1 MAARIKAVAVVQG
14 QANIRGI
21 VTFEEL
27 QRQSTRYV
35 GNKYTVRVVVD
46 VHGLPPGKHA
56 FHIHQAGDLRHGCDS
71 LCDHFNPDRKV
82 HGGRN
87 GKQRHAGDLGNILA
101 DQSGHVYETFTDNT
115 IQLRNTKYNIIGR
128 SVVIH
133 QDGDD
138 LGRGGDRE
146 SLLTGNAGAR
156 IACGVIGYA
165 MC

>member
-1 MAARIKAVAVVQG
+1 MAARIKAVAVIQG
-14 QANIRGI
+14 QGDIRGV

-27 QRQSTRYV
+27 PRRSTRYIS
-35 GNKYTVRVVVD
+35 NKYTVRVVVEID
-46 VHGLPPGKHA
+46 GLPPGKHG
-56 FHIHQAGDLRHGCDS
+56 FHIHRAGDLRHGCDS
-71 LCDHFNPDRKV
+71 LCDHFNPDKKT

-87 GKQRHAGDLGNILA
+87 DNQRHAGDLGNILA
-101 DQSGHVYETFTDNT
+101 DEDGHVYEVFTDST
-115 IQLRNTKYNIIGR
+115 IQLRNTKYNIVGR

-133 QDGDD
+133 QDEDD
-138 LGRGGDRE
+138 LGRGGNRE

>member
-14 QANIRGI
+14 QANIRGV

-27 QRQSTRYV
+27 PRRSTRYIS
-35 GNKYTVRVVVD
+35 NKYTVR
-46 VHGLPPGKHA
+46 GR
-56 FHIHQAGDLRHGCDS
+56 GDLRQGCDS

-82 HGGRN
+82 HGGRDN
-87 GKQRHAGDLGNILA
+87 NQRHAGDLGNILA
-101 DQSGHVYETFTDNT
+101 DEHGHAYETFTDNT